1 MDENCMVLSGDWVC
15 GDVGTCDFVI
25 EKNRMGCMVQIYD
38 SIGCKELE
46 GNVLREFKLD
56 EGRFRVSLSYWPP
69 TSFELAT
76 GIRTPSVLITNEGPV
91 KYLCQHQKVKGG
103 MNLFAKFELKTDN
116 VDNEV
121 VDDSGMGYVS
131 SEAARFVEKRDL
143 GCGSSK
149 KGYLSSA
156 ASKTRSRVNDIADDD
171 ELVREVEKLEEK
183 IMSEGVKGGSSK
195 GEDESGFS
203 LATYEEENF

>member
-1 MDENCMVLSGDWVC
+1 M
-15 GDVGTCDFVI
+15 
-25 EKNRMGCMVQIYD
+25 MGRMVQIYD
-38 SIGCKELE
+38 GIGCNELE

-76 GIRTPSVLITNEGPV
+76 GIRTPPVLITNEG
-91 KYLCQHQKVKGG
+91 
-103 MNLFAKFELKTDN
+103 AFELKTDN

-121 VDDSGMGYVS
+121 VDDTGMGYVS
-131 SEAARFVEKRDL
+131 PEAARFVEKRDL

-156 ASKTRSRVNDIADDD
+156 ASKTRSRVIDIADDD

-183 IMSEGVKGGSSK
+183 IMSEGLKGGSSK
-195 GEDESGFS
+195 GEDESG
-203 LATYEEENF
+203 YEEENFELDEISVRPRGYDKEFWSPLLAGDFGGSAAVNVVYNEDEIVEGLTKKQ